1 MTKEVTTVRNWWIR
15 RVQERERTEPHFGK
29 LEAELGLQPNK
40 DNLLVCHGR
49 IRGQYPI
56 YLPRDA
62 KFTEKL
68 VQRVHGD
75 TLHGGVSLTMAAVR
89 EQFWVRRLGSLV
101 KLVRS
106 RCYGCKRFRA
116 IAMAKP
122 APGQLP
128 EERTTVGRAFE
139 VLGTDFAGLSQLRKD
154 EQLQC
159 LLEQHEIIWKFNLSR
174 QNSYVQG
181 SWWRIPH
188 LDGIE

>member
-1 MTKEVTTVRNWWIR
+1 MHNCRNKRKVGPLTTEEVTIVRNWWIR
-15 RVQERERTEPHFGK
+15 RVQERERTELHFGK

-40 DNLLVCHGR
+40 DNCWCAMHGR

-62 KFTEKL
+62 KLTEKL
-68 VQRVHGD
+68 VQRVHGE

-89 EQFWVRRLGSLV
+89 EQFWVPRLRSIV

-122 APGQLP
+122 APGHA
-128 EERTTVGRAFE
+128 TTR
-139 VLGTDFAGLSQLRKD
+139 GTNYG
-154 EQLQC
+154 
-159 LLEQHEIIWKFNLSR
+159 W
-174 QNSYVQG
+174 G
-181 SWWRIPH
+181 S
-188 LDGIE
+188 L